1 MQHTMK
7 INTTLLNTLLLI
19 FVSFT
24 VNDIYGQDNPKKGRI
39 IVEKVIKT
47 KKDSAGKVTETR
59 TIQRISIDS
68 LRMDIDEGF
77 INDSFDL
84 NIQADTV
91 QSIISIWPNRS
102 LVIIDNDTIISSQK
116 KKNKKSPTVIT
127 EGGFQLGFATL
138 QRDNV
143 SGIGTEF
150 PELKNNNSIHIGF
163 NTQWGIKTF
172 SGKWRLWAGFQYD
185 VLNYRFSNSNV
196 RLLPNQ
202 SVFNTALDSGNN
214 SDKSKIVVNYIGIP
228 LSFGYQSKAKD
239 ADEGF
244 SIRAGV
250 VAGYRVRTHTKV
262 KLDNNKTTKDFDD
275 FNMNDFLITPFVQAS
290 FNNIGIYFRYN
301 TSMLFKDNQGPRYS
315 GMQFGVVFQ

>member
-7 INTTLLNTLLLI
+7 INTTLLTRLLLI
-19 FVSFT
+19 FVSFS
-24 VNDIYGQDNPKKGRI
+24 VNNIYGQDNPKKGRI
-39 IVEKVIKT
+39 IVEKVVKT

-68 LRMDIDEGF
+68 FRMDIDEGF
-77 INDSFDL
+77 INDSVDL
-84 NIQADTV
+84 SIQADTV

-102 LVIIDNDTIISSQK
+102 LVIIDNDTLISSQK

-143 SGIGTEF
+143 TGIGTEF
-150 PELKNNNSIHIGF
+150 PELKNNSSMHIGF
-163 NTQWGIKTF
+163 NNEWGIKTF
-172 SGKWRLWAGFQYD
+172 SGKWRLWTGIQYD
-185 VLNYRFSNSNV
+185 ILNYRFSNSNV
-196 RLLPNQ
+196 RLQANQ
-202 SVFNTALDSGNN
+202 SVFTTSLDSGKN
-214 SDKSKIVVNYIGIP
+214 SAKSKIVINYIGIP

-239 ADEGF
+239 ADVGF

-262 KLDNNKTTKDFDD
+262 KLDNDKTTKDFDD
-275 FNMNDFLITPFVQAS
+275 FNMNDFLVTPFVQAS
-290 FNNIGIYFRYN
+290 YNNVGIYFRYN
-301 TSMLFKDNQGPRYS
+301 TSMLFKDYQGPRYS